1 MRARRSIVVAGAQG
15 AGKTTLVR
23 ALCAEID
30 ALEAIGTF
38 ETEYELHL
46 HELGRHKVVHAWEA
60 RPGSGER
67 GADGRQAG
75 EFTLDEA
82 LVDSFRFNLSR
93 QIVGEVRG
101 KEIWAMIKAME
112 SGTGSISTTHAADA
126 VAAVRKLVTCAM
138 EAGPHVTQGLATSKL
153 AATVD
158 LIVQLSMETKAAPGG
173 CAAAPGGSPRSSPSR
188 PARRRP
194 ATRPRTCSAPTP
206 AASQFPTSFPTNTAR
221 SPSTASTWRRT
232 SRRQPLGAAAMTPLL
247 PSLAGGLIAAR
258 APRHRRRPATDS
270 RADREKPPGRS
281 RRVEDP
287 DRAHPDSCFLPASG
301 SASSAG
307 VITGLGPRAGHRA
320 GRRHRAAD
328 PAVRPPGRD
337 ADRAARSHGG
347 MDSLALRRPHRRDRP
362 RAGAGRNAALD
373 TRADQR

>member
-1 MRARRSIVVAGAQG
+1 MTPTAASFLRAAVRARRSIVVAGAQG

-30 ALEAIGTF
+30 AMEAIGTF

-158 LIVQLSMETKAAPGG
+158 LIVQLSMETKAVPGG
-173 CAAAPGGSPRSSPSR
+173 AQ
-188 PARRRP
+188 
-194 ATRPRTCSAPTP
+194 RT
-206 AASQFPTSFPTNTAR
+206 
-221 SPSTASTWRRT
+221 RT
-232 SRRQPLGAAAMTPLL
+232 SRRDHRPRSRREGGRLRDHACLPRRCLRCRRAGRAPRRVPGARPARLRPRGVPLDAAVRGAAVTALD
-247 PSLAGGLIAAR
+247 SRLAGGLIAVGILGVVVGL
-258 APRHRRRPATDS
+258 RPTAVPP
-270 RADREKPPGRS
+270 REKR
-281 RRVEDP
+281 
-287 DRAHPDSCFLPASG
+287 F
-301 SASSAG
+301 
-307 VITGLGPRAGHRA
+307 GPQ
-320 GRRHRAAD
+320 RAAW
-328 PAVRPPGRD
+328 P
-337 ADRAARSHGG
+337 
-347 MDSLALRRPHRRDRP
+347 
-362 RAGAGRNAALD
+362 
-373 TRADQR
+373 